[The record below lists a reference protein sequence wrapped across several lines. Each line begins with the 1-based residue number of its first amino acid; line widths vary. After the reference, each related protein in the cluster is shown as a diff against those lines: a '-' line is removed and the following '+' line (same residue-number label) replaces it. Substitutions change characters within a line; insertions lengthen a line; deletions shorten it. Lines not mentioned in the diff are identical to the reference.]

1 MRFLSLGTMAD
12 MSGTSR
18 AAGFVVLTS
27 VAAMLEILRHGW
39 NEMRADD
46 EQEAAEAA

>member
-1 MRFLSLGTMAD
+1 

-18 AAGFVVLTS
+18 AARYVVVTS

-39 NEMRADD
+39 SETRADED
-46 EQEAAEAA
+46 LDDAR